1 MPTNSWLATKNSPPQ
16 SWDEHPRNAVH
27 SWSSG
32 SMTTPTANPAATPR
46 AVLATIVLVAAL
58 IGANFSIIKFG
69 LDHTTPMLFA
79 AGRTIFGGTFLI
91 VLALV
96 RRETIPRDP
105 TILKRIFVVGL
116 SITTLS
122 SGLLVYGISR
132 VPAGF
137 AALISS
143 TTPLFVACL
152 SFFILGSRVTR
163 IATGGLMLGFIGIA
177 VLASPSLSGT
187 VSVVGVVSLI
197 ISALA
202 WAYGI
207 VFMKWKDF
215 SAVSP
220 IMLVGVQ
227 LIMSACMLL
236 PFALITEGTSET
248 DWSWGFFGPLLYA
261 AIPANAIT
269 FALLALLVRKAT
281 PTQAASTAYMIPV
294 FGVVFAWLIRDEVLR
309 SSAFVG
315 GVLVLIGVS
324 IVVTASTKSSAA
336 N

>member
-1 MPTNSWLATKNSPPQ
+1 MTSRPTNPGT
-16 SWDEHPRNAVH
+16 
-27 SWSSG
+27 
-32 SMTTPTANPAATPR
+32 TPR
-46 AVLATIVLVAAL
+46 AILATIVLVAAL
-58 IGANFSIIKFG
+58 IGGNFSVIKYG

-79 AGRTIFGGTFLI
+79 AGRTIIGGTFLI
-91 VLALV
+91 ALALL
-96 RRETIPRDP
+96 RKEKLPTDP

-152 SFFILGSRVTR
+152 SFFILGTRATR
-163 IATGGLMLGFIGIA
+163 IATGGLMLGFVGTA
-177 VLASPSLSGT
+177 VLASPSLSGA
-187 VSVVGVVSLI
+187 VSVVGVISLI
-197 ISALA
+197 FSALT

-227 LIMSACMLL
+227 LIMSACMLM

-248 DWSWGFFGPLLYA
+248 DWSWGLFGPLLYA

-269 FALLALLVRKAT
+269 FALLALVVRKAA
-281 PTQAASTAYMIPV
+281 PTQAAATAYMIPV
-294 FGVVFAWLIRDEVLR
+294 FGVFFAWLIRDEILR
-309 SSAFVG
+309 TSAFVG
-315 GVLVLIGVS
+315 GILVLIGVS
-324 IVVTASTKSSAA
+324 IVVTATARTVTPPS
-336 N
+336 

>member
-1 MPTNSWLATKNSPPQ
+1 MTAPTSNAT
-16 SWDEHPRNAVH
+16 
-27 SWSSG
+27 
-32 SMTTPTANPAATPR
+32 ATPR
-46 AVLATIVLVAAL
+46 AVLAAIVLVAAL
-58 IGANFSIIKFG
+58 IGANFSVIKLG
-69 LDHTTPMLFA
+69 LDHTTPMLFTS
-79 AGRTIFGGTFLI
+79 GRAIIGGTFLI
-91 VLALV
+91 ALALA
-96 RRETIPRDP
+96 RRETIPTDP

-116 SITTLS
+116 SITTIS

-163 IATGGLMLGFIGIA
+163 IAAGGLMLGFIGTA
-177 VLASPSLSGT
+177 VLASPSLSGA

-197 ISALA
+197 FSALA
-202 WAYGI
+202 WSYGI

-227 LIMSACMLL
+227 LIMSACLLL
-236 PFALITEGTSET
+236 PFALITEGTADT
-248 DWSWGFFGPLLYA
+248 DWSWGLFGPLLYA
-261 AIPANAIT
+261 AIPSSAIT
-269 FALLALLVRKAT
+269 FALLALVVRKAT

-309 SSAFVG
+309 SSALVG

-324 IVVTASTKSSAA
+324 IVVTAGAKSPAT